1 MKVVALHGMPTS
13 PRLFERLMLPAGWEL
28 TTPQVPGLGP
38 EGTEDDWSLRGCAE
52 ALRHQAETADILVGH
67 DLGGVLVAML
77 ARPGQT
83 VVLSGTALGM
93 YWTMIRWTTLPGL
106 RRFFYERHQG
116 RRFLAR
122 GCLPEHADS
131 LLAAFGDH
139 GPGWSDRMAL
149 IASRM
154 KTPFGLPIVLRSCGV
169 RLAWGRRDPWY
180 PRGIA
185 RTIRRT
191 TGGRLVWLE
200 AGHFAPWEDPA
211 GFSAVITG
219 RALEG

>member
-1 MKVVALHGMPTS
+1 MPTS
-13 PRLFERLMLPAGWEL
+13 PRLYERLMLPTGWEL
-28 TTPQVPGLGP
+28 ATPQVPGLGP
-38 EGTEDDWSLRGCAE
+38 EGTAPDWTLQGCAA
-52 ALRHQAETADILVGH
+52 ALRDRAEAADILVGH

-77 ARPGQT
+77 ARAGQT

-93 YWTMIRWTTLPGL
+93 YWTMIRLTTLPGF

-122 GCLPEHADS
+122 GCLPEHTDG
-131 LLAAFGDH
+131 LLRAFGDH

-149 IASRM
+149 IAARM

-169 RLAWGRRDPWY
+169 RLAWGRADPWY
-180 PRGIA
+180 PPFIA

-191 TGGRLVWLE
+191 TGGKLVWLE

-211 GFSAVITG
+211 GFSAVLTG
-219 RALEG
+219 RAFARE

>member
-28 TTPQVPGLGP
+28 VTPQVPGLGP
-38 EGTEDDWSLRGCAE
+38 EGTPDDWSLRGCAE
-52 ALRHQAETADILVGH
+52 QLREQVESADILVGH
-67 DLGGVLVAML
+67 DMGGVLVAML
-77 ARPGQT
+77 ARSGQT

-93 YWTMIRWTTLPGL
+93 YWTMIRATTLPGL

-139 GPGWSDRMAL
+139 GPGWPERMAR

-180 PRGIA
+180 PGYIA

-219 RALEG
+219 RALAG